1 MDTTE
6 LRNMF
11 RSEFSD
17 DVVPYLVSDA
27 LVYNYIDDAQKMF
40 CRKTEGIEDGRSFT
54 LAVAPGTEWYDL
66 DPVILKIR
74 KAVNTATGR
83 EVSLINTERA
93 ELAGVRFDGRTGPLN
108 VLVLGIEKNAARA
121 WPVPNAAAAVELQ
134 VFRLPRTV
142 EAGDSLE
149 LDEQHHQHLLLWVKH
164 RAYGIQDSEVTDK
177 RKAEEYEQRFNSYC
191 FEARKE
197 QERARRVVG
206 AVAYGGI

>member
-121 WPVPNAAAAVELQ
+121 WPVPNAAATVELQ

-149 LDEQHHQHLLLWVKH
+149 IDEQHHQHLLLWVKH

>member
-121 WPVPNAAAAVELQ
+121 WPVPNAAATVELQ

>member
-149 LDEQHHQHLLLWVKH
+149 IDEQHHQHLLLWVKH